1 MYVCVIKVLLRLRG
15 TEPTNHEV
23 ANASSKTRLLNNEAE
38 WNGKGDGMTEGE
50 NEEVCGACQPLAG
63 PTQLAASPPKKPL
76 AKFKFTTFAPGQ
88 NWGNVLSR

>member
-38 WNGKGDGMTEGE
+38 WNGMGDGMTEGD
-50 NEEVCGACQPLAG
+50 NEEVQYVARV
-63 PTQLAASPPKKPL
+63 S
-76 AKFKFTTFAPGQ
+76 
-88 NWGNVLSR
+88 LSRVPPNSRPHHLINL

>member
-1 MYVCVIKVLLRLRG
+1 
-15 TEPTNHEV
+15 
-23 ANASSKTRLLNNEAE
+23 
-38 WNGKGDGMTEGE
+38 MTEGE